1 MLCAFADPRLND
13 AMNTNDRIP
22 EIAPGL
28 ADRPTHFSAVLQI
41 LSRWSVSIVERMPP
55 RTITS
60 LESAC
65 RAPRLALS
73 SGRNGEWANGRTGEL
88 GDGRW

>member
-1 MLCAFADPRLND
+1 
-13 AMNTNDRIP
+13 
-22 EIAPGL
+22 
-28 ADRPTHFSAVLQI
+28 
-41 LSRWSVSIVERMPP
+41 MPP

-73 SGRNGEWANGRTGEL
+73 SGRNGECANGRTGEL
-88 GDGRW
+88 GGSRWWGEAPERPISLRSAYGLYGLIVGNVGTRAEPLVQGCGNFETKRRNENS